1 MATSGVPKRV
11 TALTW
16 LITLASFLIAIA
28 SIMTPL
34 GLYEAVVAAGVSRES
49 FAYVRDPG
57 PFGFATPD
65 RSVLGLTRR
74 CGSLNPK
81 LCPGSKFPLIQTG
94 NDSIGSIDL
103 PWGYDGRIPRE
114 RYDYFASGLNHD
126 SDTIAGIWDIE
137 WRSYDY
143 KEDKSEIPMNNGSRY
158 MTGRYQIFQVTA
170 LDEDATIVEGLI
182 VDPSNTGIGF
192 RNHTLPPNF
201 VTNASWSEDLLF
213 TTPETA
219 CVPLNLTLDFTIGN
233 KTNTITPLSNLRITD
248 RGGFASIGQSHHHP
262 DRSLANDNQINNL
275 CLGSM
280 LLGLKTS
287 WISNIAH
294 TCRAG

>member
-1 MATSGVPKRV
+1 MATSGVQKRV

-28 SIMTPL
+28 SIITPL
-34 GLYEAVVAAGVSRES
+34 GLYEAVVAVGVSREP

-81 LCPGSKFPLIQTG
+81 LCPGAAFPLIQTG
-94 NDSIGSIDL
+94 NDSIGTIDL
-103 PWGYDGRIPRE
+103 PWGYDGRVPRE
-114 RYDYFASGLNHD
+114 RYEYFASGLNHA

-137 WRSYDY
+137 WRSYSY
-143 KEDKSEIPMNNGSRY
+143 KEDKSDITMNNGSRY
-158 MTGRYQIFQVTA
+158 LTGRYQTFQSTA
-170 LDEDATIVEGLI
+170 LNEDATIVEGLI
-182 VDPSNTGIGF
+182 VDPSNAGIGF
-192 RNHTLPPNF
+192 RNHTLPPNY
-201 VTNASWSEDLLF
+201 VTNATWSEDLLF

-233 KTNTITPLSNLRITD
+233 ETVTYTPLSNLRITD
-248 RGGFASIGQSHHHP
+248 RGGFASIGQSHRLS
-262 DRSLANDNQINNL
+262 DGFLANNNQINNL

-280 LLGLKTS
+280 VLGPKTS
-287 WISNIAH
+287 WISNTVP
-294 TCRAG
+294 TCRVG